1 MTMKLYLSKYILPI
15 SSEPIENG
23 AILVHKDRIHAVGNA
38 AKLKT
43 KYPEAELE
51 DLGESILLPGLVNAH
66 THLELSRAEPYQCLD
81 YADPSGEANFV
92 KWLIAT
98 SNHQDNLKPEEKR
111 SALEEG
117 LLNIRKS
124 GSTCVGDLSSYDG
137 AFPSYE
143 NSGLRIVTYAEVINI
158 NQKISQDLF
167 DSALAYVDEVMNTD
181 HPKIKVGLAP
191 FAPYTLSKN
200 LLKIFYQHLKTL
212 QIPLQIHCSQS
223 FAEMEFFYDSKGDI
237 ANLLFPYIGWGEK
250 LPPPHQKTPIQYL
263 HGIDFLQIKPALVG
277 CVHMG
282 PTDLAMIAN
291 SGSSIVYTP
300 KADTTLRLGQA
311 PLAKM
316 IAHKIPTGLGSDS
329 LACNSTLSI
338 WDEMRKV
345 MELHSHES
353 EHVNSNYI
361 LMMATLGG
369 AHNLGLQKEI
379 GSLEKGKLADFITL
393 EIPENTSL
401 ENVIDQTVQKGG
413 SEILRKVFVGGETI
427 L

>member
-1 MTMKLYLSKYILPI
+1 MKLYLAKYILPI
-15 SSEPIENG
+15 SSEPIQNG

-38 AKLKT
+38 ETLKS
-43 KYPEAELE
+43 KYPEAEIE
-51 DLGESILLPGLVNAH
+51 DLDESILLPGLVNAH
-66 THLELSRAEPYQCLD
+66 THLELSRAEAYHSLD

-92 KWLIAT
+92 RWLIAT
-98 SNHQDNLKPEEKR
+98 SKYQDSLKPEDKR

-117 LLNIRKS
+117 LRSLRQMGI
-124 GSTCVGDLSSYDG
+124 TCVGDLTSFDG

-143 NSGLRIVTYAEVINI
+143 NSNLRIVTYAEVMNI
-158 NQKISQDLF
+158 NQKITQDRF
-167 DSALAYVDEVMNTD
+167 ESALAYVDEIMNAD

-237 ANLLFPYIGWGEK
+237 ANLLFPYIGWGDK

-282 PTDLAMIAN
+282 PTDLALIAN
-291 SGSSIVYTP
+291 SGSSIIYTP
-300 KADTTLRLGQA
+300 KADSTLRLGQA
-311 PLAKM
+311 PLAKI
-316 IAHKIPTGLGSDS
+316 IAHKIPTGIGSDS

-338 WDEMRKV
+338 WDEMRKIK
-345 MELHSHES
+345 ELHANES
-353 EHVNSNYI
+353 EHINPQHI

-379 GSLEKGKLADFITL
+379 GSLEKGKLADFISL
-393 EIPENTSL
+393 EIPENTTL

-413 SEILRKVFVGGETI
+413 PELLRKVFVGGEE
-427 L
+427 LN